1 MMKSEQT
8 SGGENMEKFGGT
20 VSLFGACVVGYK
32 DDGTNRDGWP
42 GNIERQAHEFRL
54 YFRKPVKFE

>member
-32 DDGTNRDGWP
+32 DDGTNRDG
-42 GNIERQAHEFRL
+42 QATLNARL
-54 YFRKPVKFE
+54 MSLDCILGSQ